1 MTSKAWLPLLSIEEY
16 IMFKRSLKV
25 ATSVALMLLVSSA
38 FAKKEAPWI
47 TDMEQ
52 AKKIAEAEGKS
63 IFMFFTGSDWCGWCI
78 KLDEEVL
85 SHDEFLTYAKD
96 KLVLVEL
103 DFPQDESLVTAEQ
116 KAHNEKWKDV
126 FQPRGFPTVYLTDAS
141 AHAYAQTGYQAGG
154 PQAYIEHLEDFVA
167 QREAVQELTEKALQA
182 SGMEKV
188 ALLDELITKGG
199 KLVSSKSDLM
209 AEIIILTEG
218 KDEAMYNKYRMLK
231 GGQDLLDGA
240 DTLMNSKK
248 NADQKLAGMLELFD
262 ANSFVKEGEALEGFL
277 QNNLA
282 AAFPQ
287 AGKADQ
293 GVEFFGEKASDESYS
308 LYMRQMFTV
317 MQGFMYAE
325 TGDEEKAVELIDEA
339 VDMDPDTLEENL
351 DALYGQIRKILQ
363 RRKLQV
369 AP

>member
-1 MTSKAWLPLLSIEEY
+1 MLNK
-16 IMFKRSLKV
+16 SLKV
-25 ATSVALMLLVSSA
+25 VTSIALMLLVSSA
-38 FAKKEAPWI
+38 FAKKDAPWI

-52 AKKIAEAEGKS
+52 AKKIAKAEGKS

-85 SHDEFLTYAKD
+85 SHDEFLDYAKE

-103 DFPQDESLVTAEQ
+103 DFPQDESLVTEEQ
-116 KAHNEKWKDV
+116 RDHNEKWKDV
-126 FQPRGFPTVYLTDAS
+126 FQPRGYPTVYLTDAS
-141 AHAYAQTGYQAGG
+141 AQAYAQTGYQAGG
-154 PQAYIEHLEDFVA
+154 PQAYIEHLESFVA
-167 QREAVQELTEKALQA
+167 QKTAVEELTEKALQA

-188 ALLDELITKGG
+188 TLLDELLTKGG
-199 KLVSSKSDLM
+199 KLVSGKSDLM
-209 AEIIILTEG
+209 AEILALTKG

-231 GGQDLLDGA
+231 GGQDLVDGA
-240 DTLMNSKK
+240 DALMNSDKS
-248 NADQKLAGMLELFD
+248 ADQKLKGMLELFA

-282 AAFPQ
+282 SAFPM

-293 GVEFFGEKASDESYS
+293 GVEFFGEKASDESYD
-308 LYMRQMFTV
+308 LPMRQMFTV

-325 TGDEEKAVELIDEA
+325 TGDEEKAVELVDEA
-339 VDMDPDTLEENL
+339 IDMDPDTLEEHL
-351 DALYGQIRKILQ
+351 DSLYGQIRKILQ

>member
-1 MTSKAWLPLLSIEEY
+1 MMLKNMLKAAVSV
-16 IMFKRSLKV
+16 SLMV
-25 ATSVALMLLVSSA
+25 LVSSA
-38 FAKKEAPWI
+38 FAQKGEPWI

-52 AKKIAEAEGKS
+52 AKKIAKAEDKS

-78 KLDEEVL
+78 KLDDEVL
-85 SHDEFLTYAKD
+85 SKDVFLNYAKNN
-96 KLVLVEL
+96 LVLVEL

-116 KAHNEKWKDV
+116 KVHNEKWKEV

-141 AHAYAQTGYQAGG
+141 AHSYAQTGYQAGG
-154 PQAYIEHLEDFVA
+154 PQAYVEHLEAFVA
-167 QREAVQELTEKALQA
+167 QRTAVQEMQQKALQA

-199 KLVSSKSDLM
+199 NLVSGKSDLM
-209 AEIIILTEG
+209 AEIIALTKG

-240 DTLMNSKK
+240 DTLMDSGKS
-248 NADQKLAGMLELFD
+248 ADQKLSGMLEIFE

-277 QNNLA
+277 QKHLA
-282 AAFPQ
+282 GAFSM

-351 DALYGQIRKILQ
+351 DALYGQIRQILQ
-363 RRKLQV
+363 RRKIQV